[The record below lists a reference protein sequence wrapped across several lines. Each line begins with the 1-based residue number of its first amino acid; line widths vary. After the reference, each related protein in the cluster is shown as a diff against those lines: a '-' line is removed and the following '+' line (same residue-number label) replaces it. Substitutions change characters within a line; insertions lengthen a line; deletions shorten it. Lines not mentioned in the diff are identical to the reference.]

1 MILEQYYIEC
11 LSHASYLIGDET
23 TGRAIVVDP
32 RRDIDDYLSDAAK
45 YGLTI
50 EGVINT
56 HFHADFVSGHLEL
69 VEATGAWIGFGESA
83 QTDYPIRRLA
93 HGEHISLGEV
103 DLEILSTPGH
113 TWESISVVVREH
125 PGAVPKAVL
134 TGDSLFIGDVGRPD
148 LVNIG
153 TSSTSDLARAMYHT
167 IHDKLLK
174 LPDDVT
180 VMPAH
185 GAGSSCGKNLSAEL
199 TSTIGEQRRTNP
211 SVQPMSEDEFVELIT
226 HGQPAAP
233 AYFSVDAAMNK
244 RVHPLL
250 DQSRKIPALSATQ
263 VRQALKDG
271 VRVVDARSVDDFAA
285 GHLRG
290 SVNVGFDGRFA
301 ETGGMVADIGD
312 KIALITYPGEE
323 QDAALRL
330 ARVGSDN
337 AIGYLTVDHDG
348 VFPTELSDLVR
359 TSPRVTP
366 AEIDGLLAEDA
377 VILIDIRNPGEV
389 ELGRIPG
396 AVNIPLAQLRN
407 RLDMLPTDKPIVVH
421 CAGGWRS
428 SVAASLLRARA
439 SMMCGI
445 WRAATTPGPTPT
457 RPPDTLCTA
466 KYLKGTDQWPLTNL
480 TRERTSSRRSSTTRS
495 CWSTSGRHGA
505 VRAAPSLLSSTAQ
518 HSRTRTSFTPRST
531 PRPNKSSLRSLES
544 NRFRRSWRSAT
555 VCWSTV
561 SPALCHRPCSKT

>member
-1 MILEQYYIEC
+1 MILDQYYIEC

-32 RRDIDDYLSDAAK
+32 RRDITEYLDDAAK

-69 VEATGAWIGFGESA
+69 VDATGAWIGFGEA
-83 QTDYPIRRLA
+83 AETDYPIRRLA
-93 HGEHISLGEV
+93 DGEHISLGEV

-125 PGAVPKAVL
+125 PGAEPTAVL

-153 TSSTSDLARAMYHT
+153 ESSTSDLARAMYHSL
-167 IHDKLLK
+167 HDKLLK
-174 LPDDVT
+174 LPDGVT

-185 GAGSSCGKNLSAEL
+185 GAGSSCGKNLSTEL
-199 TSTIGEQRRTNP
+199 TSTIGEQRLTNP
-211 SVQPMSEDEFVELIT
+211 SVQPMSEDDFVRVIT

-250 DQSRKIPALSATQ
+250 DQTRTITALSPAQ
-263 VRQALKDG
+263 IRKALGDG
-271 VRVVDARSVDDFAA
+271 VRVVDARSVDDFTA

-301 ETGGMVADIGD
+301 ETAGMVADIGD
-312 KIALITYPGEE
+312 KIALIAYPGEE

-337 AIGYLTVDHDG
+337 AIGYLNVDRG
-348 VFPTELSDLVR
+348 SGFPGELSDLVQ
-359 TSPRVTP
+359 TAPRVTP
-366 AEIDGLLAEDA
+366 AELDRLLAEDA
-377 VILIDIRNPGEV
+377 VILVDIRNPGEV
-389 ELGRIPG
+389 EQGRIPG
-396 AVNIPLAQLRN
+396 SINIPLAQLRN
-407 RLDMLPTDKPIVVH
+407 RLDMLPSDRPIVVH

-428 SVAASLLRARA
+428 SVAASLLRAQGFENVSDLEGGYNA
-439 SMMCGI
+439 WQESCV
-445 WRAATTPGPTPT
+445 TP
-457 RPPDTLCTA
+457 
-466 KYLKGTDQWPLTNL
+466 
-480 TRERTSSRRSSTTRS
+480 
-495 CWSTSGRHGA
+495 
-505 VRAAPSLLSSTAQ
+505 
-518 HSRTRTSFTPRST
+518 
-531 PRPNKSSLRSLES
+531 
-544 NRFRRSWRSAT
+544 
-555 VCWSTV
+555 
-561 SPALCHRPCSKT
+561 

>member
-32 RRDIDDYLSDAAK
+32 RRDITEYLDDAAK

-69 VEATGAWIGFGESA
+69 VEATGAWIGFGEA
-83 QTDYPIRRLA
+83 AETDYPIRRLA
-93 HGEHISLGEV
+93 DGEHISLGEV

-113 TWESISVVVREH
+113 TWESISVVVRAH
-125 PGAVPKAVL
+125 PGAEPTAVL

-153 TSSTSDLARAMYHT
+153 DSSTADLARAMYHSV
-167 IHDKLLK
+167 HDKLLK
-174 LPDDVT
+174 LPDQVT

-185 GAGSSCGKNLSAEL
+185 GAGSSCGKNLSTEL

-211 SVQPMSEDEFVELIT
+211 SVQPMSEDAFVELVT
-226 HGQPAAP
+226 QGQPAAP

-250 DQSRKIPALSATQ
+250 DQRRQIPALTAAQ
-263 VRQALKDG
+263 IRRALADG
-271 VRVVDARSVDDFAA
+271 VRVLDARSVEDFAA

-301 ETGGMVADIGD
+301 ETSGMVAGIGD
-312 KIALITYPGEE
+312 KIALVAYPGEE
-323 QDAALRL
+323 QEAALRL

-337 AIGYLTVDHDG
+337 ALGYLSVDRG
-348 VFPTELSDLVR
+348 GQFPAELADLVR
-359 TSPRVTP
+359 KAPRVSVR
-366 AEIDGLLAEDA
+366 ELDGLLAEDA
-377 VILIDIRNPGEV
+377 VILVDIRNPGEV
-389 ELGRIPG
+389 EQGRIPG
-396 AVNIPLAQLRN
+396 SIQIPLAQLRS
-407 RLDMLPTDKPIVVH
+407 RLDLLPSDRPIVVH

-428 SVAASLLRARA
+428 SVAASLLRAEGFEDVSDLDGGYNA
-439 SMMCGI
+439 WLSAH
-445 WRAATTPGPTPT
+445 AA
-457 RPPDTLCTA
+457 A
-466 KYLKGTDQWPLTNL
+466 N
-480 TRERTSSRRSSTTRS
+480 
-495 CWSTSGRHGA
+495 
-505 VRAAPSLLSSTAQ
+505 
-518 HSRTRTSFTPRST
+518 
-531 PRPNKSSLRSLES
+531 
-544 NRFRRSWRSAT
+544 
-555 VCWSTV
+555 
-561 SPALCHRPCSKT
+561 

>member
-11 LSHASYLIGDET
+11 LSHASYLIGDEA

-32 RRDIDDYLSDAAK
+32 RRDIDEYLADATR

-69 VEATGAWIGFGESA
+69 VEATGAWIGFGKAAE
-83 QTDYPIRRLA
+83 TDYPIRRLA
-93 HGEHISLGEV
+93 DGEHISLGQV

-113 TWESISVVVREH
+113 TWESISVLVREH
-125 PGAVPKAVL
+125 PGAEPTAVL
-134 TGDSLFIGDVGRPD
+134 TGDSMFIGDVGRPD

-153 TSSTSDLARAMYHT
+153 NSSTSDLARAMYHT

-174 LPDDVT
+174 LSDDVT

-185 GAGSSCGKNLSAEL
+185 GAGSSCGKNLSTEL

-211 SVQPMSEDEFVELIT
+211 SVQPMSEDDFVELIT

-250 DQSRKIPALSATQ
+250 EQSRAIPALSPAQ
-263 VRQALKDG
+263 VRRALSDG
-271 VRVVDARSVDDFAA
+271 VRVMDARSVDDFAA
-285 GHLRG
+285 RHLRG

-301 ETGGMVADIGD
+301 ETGGMVAEIGET
-312 KIALITYPGEE
+312 IALITYPDQE

-337 AIGYLTVDHDG
+337 AVGYLNVDRG
-348 VFPTELSDLVR
+348 GEFPAELSDLVEAS
-359 TSPRVTP
+359 TRVTP
-366 AEIDGLLAEDA
+366 TELDGLLAEDA
-377 VILIDIRNPGEV
+377 VVLVDIRNPGEV
-389 ELGRIPG
+389 EQGRIPG
-396 AVNIPLAQLRN
+396 SVNIPLAQLRN
-407 RLDMLPTDKPIVVH
+407 RLDMLPTDRPIVVH

-428 SVAASLLRARA
+428 SVAASLLRAQGFDDVWDLA
-439 SMMCGI
+439 GGYNAWLAEHAM
-445 WRAATTPGPTPT
+445 A
-457 RPPDTLCTA
+457 
-466 KYLKGTDQWPLTNL
+466 
-480 TRERTSSRRSSTTRS
+480 
-495 CWSTSGRHGA
+495 
-505 VRAAPSLLSSTAQ
+505 
-518 HSRTRTSFTPRST
+518 
-531 PRPNKSSLRSLES
+531 
-544 NRFRRSWRSAT
+544 
-555 VCWSTV
+555 
-561 SPALCHRPCSKT
+561 

>member
-23 TGRAIVVDP
+23 SGRAIVVDP
-32 RRDIDDYLSDAAK
+32 RRDIADYLADAQK
-45 YGLTI
+45 DGLTI

-69 VEATGAWIGFGESA
+69 VDATGAWIGFGEA
-83 QTDYPIRRLA
+83 AETDYPIRRLA
-93 HGEHISLGEV
+93 DGEHISLGDV

-113 TWESISVVVREH
+113 TWESISVLVREH
-125 PGAVPKAVL
+125 AGAEPTAVL

-153 TSSTSDLARAMYHT
+153 DSSAGDLATAMYHT
-167 IHDKLLK
+167 IHDKLLR
-174 LPDDVT
+174 LPDRVT

-185 GAGSSCGKNLSAEL
+185 GAGSSCGKNLSTEL
-199 TSTIGEQRRTNP
+199 TSTIGEQRRSNP
-211 SVQPMSEDEFVELIT
+211 SVQPMSEAAFVELIT

-250 DQSRKIPALSATQ
+250 ARDRDIPALTPAQ
-263 VRQALKDG
+263 IRQALHEG
-271 VRVVDARSVDDFAA
+271 VRVVDARSVEDFAA

-312 KIALITYPGEE
+312 VIALVAYPGEE

-337 AIGYLTVDHDG
+337 VVGYLTVNRG
-348 VFPTELSDLVR
+348 GAFPAGLSDLIR
-359 TSPRVTP
+359 TAPRVTVT
-366 AEIDGLLAEDA
+366 ELDRMITDDQVTL
-377 VILIDIRNPGEV
+377 VDIRNPGEV
-389 ELGRIPG
+389 AAGAIPG
-396 AVNIPLAQLRN
+396 ASHLPLANLRKQLE
-407 RLDMLPTDKPIVVH
+407 DIPTDRPIVVH

-428 SVAASLLRARA
+428 SVAASLLRAEGFDNVA
-439 SMMCGI
+439 
-445 WRAATTPGPTPT
+445 
-457 RPPDTLCTA
+457 D
-466 KYLKGTDQWPLTNL
+466 
-480 TRERTSSRRSSTTRS
+480 
-495 CWSTSGRHGA
+495 
-505 VRAAPSLLSSTAQ
+505 
-518 HSRTRTSFTPRST
+518 
-531 PRPNKSSLRSLES
+531 LEGGY
-544 NRFRRSWRSAT
+544 NAWADAHVSA
-555 VCWSTV
+555 
-561 SPALCHRPCSKT
+561 